1 MVSTISS
8 SLSALSAFG
17 KKMSVAA
24 NNIANVN
31 TDGFKKSRAI
41 LREGPYGG
49 VEVTINRIDTPGL
62 PTMEEGSV
70 PATATERSNV
80 DLTEEIPQ
88 MMIAKRAY
96 QANTQTIKAHNEM
109 VGSLIDIFR

>member
-1 MVSTISS
+1 MISS
-8 SLSALSAFG
+8 ISSTLSALQAFG
-17 KKMSVAA
+17 KKMGVTA
-24 NNIANVN
+24 NNVANLESEE
-31 TDGFKKSRAI
+31 FKKSRAVFK
-41 LREGPYGG
+41 EGRQG
-49 VEVTINRIDTPGL
+49 EVAVDIEQIDTPG
-62 PTMEEGSV
+62 PII
-70 PATATERSNV
+70 TETKGQEIVEKELSNV